1 MATSVSPRGRGRRL
15 DPIEWML
22 AYPHA
27 LAADGAEPA
36 APLEQTVVRL
46 SRSADLVMLPLGQGM
61 DVDGGD
67 VDVRADAGLGDDLL
81 TIRRYAV
88 VVGRADDQRWH
99 SENML

>member
-1 MATSVSPRGRGRRL
+1 
-15 DPIEWML
+15 ML

-27 LAADGAEPA
+27 PAADGAEAA

-46 SRSADLVMLPLGQGM
+46 SRAADLVMLPLGQGM

-67 VDVRADAGLGDDLL
+67 ADARADAGLGDDLL

-88 VVGRADDQRWH
+88 AVGRADDQRWH
-99 SENML
+99 SENVL